1 MNATP
6 APETIASALHLALL
20 ARGFDLPIR
29 GALGAEGPVVE
40 VAPLPWA
47 VAMRLTNVLGG
58 RATGA
63 TLGNPRPEPGP
74 PPARP
79 AIGTIVVDTRRD
91 QIARFQ
97 AAMGGRWWL
106 RPVRGGCEWSA
117 APTDVRIAAPAE
129 RLRAEAARA
138 NARSRGEVL

>member
-6 APETIASALHLALL
+6 PPQDIASALHLALL

-40 VAPLPWA
+40 VDPLPCA

-58 RATGA
+58 KATGA
-63 TLGNPRPEPGP
+63 TLGNPRRESGP
-74 PPARP
+74 PPP
-79 AIGTIVVDTRRD
+79 KPPVGTIVVDMRRE

-117 APTDVRIAAPAE
+117 APTDVRIAGPAE